1 MELPFRHTLLAPWI
15 TDGRA
20 HLAIGPDVVPVRG
33 DARWSVRSAT
43 LRGGMRDGVD
53 VVEVDNGLLSFS
65 VLPTRGMGIWKGR
78 CGRLRLGWDSPV
90 AEPVHPSLVNSEE
103 RGGLGW
109 LRGFNEW
116 IVRCGLGS
124 MGAPG
129 PDTMT
134 DNNGNTA
141 ETFLPLH
148 GHIAN
153 TPAHTVSV
161 EVAEEGIVVR
171 GVVDEAY
178 MFGPVLRL
186 TTEIRTGFYSNEL
199 EIRDT
204 VTNRSANPAEYQ
216 LLYHANYGAPL
227 LEAGAQL
234 VAPSTRVAPRDPQA
248 AGAVADYATYGA
260 PTPGFVEEAFWHELA
275 GRQGTG
281 ETLVLLRDAAGENGA
296 SLRFSLEALPCFTQW
311 RNTADR
317 ADGYVTGLEPA
328 TGFPNPRRFE
338 REKGRVPVLGPGE
351 SRTTSLVAAAH
362 TDAESVAAVAKA
374 VAKLVPPDGPRVD
387 TVPQPDWSPV

>member
-20 HLAIGPDVVPVRG
+20 HLVIGPDVVPVRG

-65 VLPTRGMGIWKGR
+65 VVPTRGMGIWKGR

-90 AEPVHPSLVNSEE
+90 AEPVHPSLVNSGE

-134 DNNGNTA
+134 DNNG
-141 ETFLPLH
+141 
-148 GHIAN
+148 
-153 TPAHTVSV
+153 
-161 EVAEEGIVVR
+161 
-171 GVVDEAY
+171 
-178 MFGPVLRL
+178 
-186 TTEIRTGFYSNEL
+186 
-199 EIRDT
+199 
-204 VTNRSANPAEYQ
+204 
-216 LLYHANYGAPL
+216 
-227 LEAGAQL
+227 
-234 VAPSTRVAPRDPQA
+234 
-248 AGAVADYATYGA
+248 
-260 PTPGFVEEAFWHELA
+260 
-275 GRQGTG
+275 
-281 ETLVLLRDAAGENGA
+281 
-296 SLRFSLEALPCFTQW
+296 
-311 RNTADR
+311 NTADR

-374 VAKLVPPDGPRVD
+374 VAKLAPPDGPRVD